1 MNLGLHQSARLEQRL
16 IQSPQMIQAMQI
28 LQLGALD
35 LQERIEQ
42 ELVENP
48 FLERPEPEGDEG
60 RAGDKGADDS
70 KTAENKDQTESW
82 ESMFDDMERLEP
94 DFGNGRN
101 SHVGAGGED
110 GDRKYEALQNTA
122 AKPHSQAENLM
133 ESILLMELDPRD
145 AKLVNYLVF
154 CLDERGYLRRSR
166 TELALEMTTELNDQV
181 YPEEI
186 ELALEILRSAT
197 HPAMGA
203 ASLEECLSL
212 QLLALGAAEDSLE
225 VVLVSTHLG
234 DLQANR
240 LPRIAKATGSSI
252 PEIKLA
258 LEEIRGLDPSPAWDY
273 SQATAETIHPEVIV
287 GDVDGK
293 RVVRLD
299 RERSPALRLSPNYR
313 RMLEQA
319 GKDPEAKAWIKKRVE
334 SASWFLDA
342 VKQRESTL
350 LRISKSVFTRQA
362 GFLDKGVSGLQTLR
376 MQEVADELGLHIST
390 ISRGVSGKHVQTS
403 RGIFPLKYF
412 FTGGTAKDTGEV
424 ASQASVKELVRKLI
438 EAEDKKKPLS
448 DDHLAAQLEEKEGIK
463 IARRTVTKYRKGLN
477 IPSSTQR
484 RAY

>member
-1 MNLGLHQSARLEQRL
+1 
-16 IQSPQMIQAMQI
+16 MIQAMQI
-28 LQLGALD
+28 LQLSALD

-48 FLERPEPEGDEG
+48 FLERPEQESDEA
-60 RAGDKGADDS
+60 RAAE
-70 KTAENKDQTESW
+70 KTASQEQPGEGTEQTESW
-82 ESMFDDMERLEP
+82 DSMFDDMERLER
-94 DFGNGRN
+94 DFGDGRG
-101 SHVGAGGED
+101 SRVGSGGEE

-122 AKPHSQAENLM
+122 ARPHSQAENLM

-145 AKLVNYLVF
+145 EQLVKYLVW

-166 TELALEMTTELNDQV
+166 TELALEMTAELKDQI

-203 ASLEECLSL
+203 VSLEECLSL
-212 QLLALGAAEDSLE
+212 QLLALGADDESLE
-225 VVLVSTHLG
+225 VVLVRSHLE

-240 LPRIAKATGSSI
+240 LPRIAKATGHSI

-258 LEEIRGLDPSPAWDY
+258 LEDIRGLDPSPAKDY
-273 SQATAETIHPEVIV
+273 SNSSAETIHPDVIV
-287 GDVDGK
+287 EEVDGK
-293 RVVRLD
+293 RIVRLE
-299 RERSPALRLSPNYR
+299 RERSPSLRLSPNYR

-319 GKDPEAKAWIKKRVE
+319 GKDAEAKAWIKKRVE

-362 GFLDKGVSGLQTLR
+362 GFLEKGVSGLATLR
-376 MQEVADELGLHIST
+376 MQEVADELSLHIST
-390 ISRGVSGKHVQTS
+390 ISRGVSGKHAQTP

-424 ASQASVKELVRKLI
+424 ASQASIKDLVRKLI
-438 EAEDKKKPLS
+438 ESEDKAKPLS
-448 DDHLAAQLEEKEGIK
+448 DDHLASLLEEKEGIK